1 MRKKNAEMMFSARL
15 LELTWKLSLGYYK
28 SFNCVKRAKKSV
40 KGVKLGYKKISNL
53 AVLGTKKVPIWV
65 KAV

>member
-40 KGVKLGYKKISNL
+40 KGAKHGYKKISNL
-53 AVLGTKKVPIWV
+53 AVLGTKKVPI
-65 KAV
+65 